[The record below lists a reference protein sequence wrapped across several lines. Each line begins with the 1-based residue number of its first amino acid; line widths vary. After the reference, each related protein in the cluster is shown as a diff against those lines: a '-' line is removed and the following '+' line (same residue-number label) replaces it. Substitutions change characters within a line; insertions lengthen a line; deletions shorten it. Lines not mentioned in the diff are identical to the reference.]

1 MSNNFKKLSF
11 PVPFLNESFVYDKP
25 RKLGITPVT
34 EILSPEMLELLKK
47 IDNFRLGGIIIY
59 YNETQESSAIHIDN
73 HNVYDQTNLNFYI
86 NAKDSLVNW
95 YRPTDNYLGIPKH
108 NGVAVKRDY
117 EIDKMQLIE
126 SVNLQGAC
134 LFQSGVPHNVS
145 NITSPRWCVSIKV
158 SLHNSKYFKWQDAL
172 SKFEQFIA

>member
-1 MSNNFKKLSF
+1 MSNYFKKLSF

-59 YNETQESSAIHIDN
+59 YSETQKSSAIHIDN

-86 NAKDSLVNW
+86 NAKDSIVNW

-172 SKFEQFIA
+172 SKFEQFIV

>member
-1 MSNNFKKLSF
+1 MSNYFKKLLF
-11 PVPFLNESFVYDKP
+11 PVPFLNESFVYE
-25 RKLGITPVT
+25 KLYYSLIPAT
-34 EILSPEMLELLKK
+34 EILSLDMLELLKK
-47 IDNFRLGGIIIY
+47 IDDFRLVGIVIY
-59 YNETQESSAIHIDN
+59 YSGQQTLSAIHIDN

-95 YRPTDNYLGIPKH
+95 YKPINNYPGLINN
-108 NGVAVKRDY
+108 NGLAWKRNY

-158 SLHNSKYFKWQDAL
+158 SLRNSKYFKWQDAL
-172 SKFEQFIA
+172 SRFEQFIV

>member
-1 MSNNFKKLSF
+1 MSDYFKKLSF
-11 PVPFLNESFVYDKP
+11 PVPFLSESFVCEKQW
-25 RKLGITPVT
+25 KLGITPIT
-34 EILSPEMLELLKK
+34 EILSPDMLELLQK
-47 IDNFRLGGIIIY
+47 IDDFRLSGIILY
-59 YNETQESSAIHIDN
+59 YSGESKSSPIHIDN

-95 YRPTDNYLGIPKH
+95 YRPTDNYSGLPKH
-108 NGVAVKRDY
+108 NGVAWKRDY

-145 NITSPRWCVSIKV
+145 NITSPRWCISIKV
-158 SLHNSKYFKWQDAL
+158 KLHNSKYFKWQDAL
-172 SKFEQFIA
+172 SRFEKFIM

>member
-11 PVPFLNESFVYDKP
+11 PVPFLSESFVCEKQW
-25 RKLGITPVT
+25 KLGTAHIT
-34 EILSPEMLELLKK
+34 EILSPDMLELLKK
-47 IDNFRLGGIIIY
+47 IDDFRLNGLIIY
-59 YNETQESSAIHIDN
+59 YSGESTSSPIHIDN
-73 HNVYDQTNLNFYI
+73 YNVYDQTNLNFYI

-95 YRPTDNYLGIPKH
+95 YRPTDNYLGMPKH

-172 SKFEQFIA
+172 SRFDQFIV

>member
-1 MSNNFKKLSF
+1 MSDYFKKLLF

-25 RKLGITPVT
+25 WSLAITPVT
-34 EILSPEMLELLKK
+34 EILSSDMLELLKK
-47 IDNFRLGGIIIY
+47 IDDFRLSGIIIY
-59 YNETQESSAIHIDN
+59 YSGASKSSAIHIDN

-95 YRPTDNYLGIPKH
+95 YRPTNNYPGLLKN
-108 NGVAVKRDY
+108 NGVAWKRDY

-145 NITSPRWCVSIKV
+145 NMTSPRWCVSIKV

-172 SKFEQFIA
+172 SRFEQFIV

>member
-11 PVPFLNESFVYDKP
+11 PVPFLKESFVYDKP

-59 YNETQESSAIHIDN
+59 YSETQKSSAIHIDN

-95 YRPTDNYLGIPKH
+95 YRPTDNYLGMPKH

-172 SKFEQFIA
+172 SRFDQFIV

>member
-172 SKFEQFIA
+172 SRFDQFIV